1 MSINKR
7 GDCIYSPLFP
17 LITRSRAS
25 TMHILACLGAAVLA
39 IAIPIAI
46 TSIGFTTFAALAGAA
61 VVVGMVP
68 NG

>member
-1 MSINKR
+1 
-7 GDCIYSPLFP
+7 
-17 LITRSRAS
+17 
-25 TMHILACLGAAVLA
+25 MHILACLGAAVLA